1 LTRFAVDHIHMV
13 KYFGAVKEILI
24 SEFKAHC
31 IAEIKEVHRSG
42 RALTITLRGKPIAQV
57 VPFLSKGEPA
67 VKLGSRPGD
76 ATIKRDLVQAD
87 FGDEWEVNG

>member
-1 LTRFAVDHIHMV
+1 MV
-13 KYFGAVKEILI
+13 KYSEAVKEMLI

-31 IAEIKEVHRSG
+31 WERSIAEIKKVHRSG

-57 VPFLSKGEPA
+57 VPLLPKGEPA

-76 ATIKRDLVQAD
+76 AVIKRDLTEVD
-87 FGDEWEVNG
+87 FTDEWEINR

>member
-1 LTRFAVDHIHMV
+1 M
-13 KYFGAVKEILI
+13 LI

-31 IAEIKEVHRSG
+31 IAEIKKVHRTG

-57 VPFLSKGEPA
+57 VPFLAKGEPA

-76 ATIKRDLVQAD
+76 AVIKRDLAQVD
-87 FGDEWEVNG
+87 FAGEWEINR

>member
-1 LTRFAVDHIHMV
+1 MV
-13 KYFGAVKEILI
+13 KYSEAVKEMLI

-31 IAEIKEVHRSG
+31 IAEIKKVHRSG

-57 VPFLSKGEPA
+57 VPLLPKGEPA

-76 ATIKRDLVQAD
+76 AVIKRDLAEVD
-87 FGDEWEVNG
+87 FTDEWEVNR